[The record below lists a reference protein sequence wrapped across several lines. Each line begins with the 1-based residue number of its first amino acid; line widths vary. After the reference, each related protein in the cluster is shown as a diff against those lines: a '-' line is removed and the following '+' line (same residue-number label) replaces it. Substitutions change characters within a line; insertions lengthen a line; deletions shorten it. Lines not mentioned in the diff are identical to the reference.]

1 MADAICIGIFS
12 AAAFF
17 AFIDPIY
24 HRADRKNEIFGTLL
38 LAFTSFAG
46 FYAGYMNAIAAGIV
60 LLVLFIIRVLI
71 VHFLTE
77 EGWRESVYVCICA
90 GMIIGLADELGGW
103 LCSIPGP
110 DLLSPDAMGI
120 VWRMAVMIVLVP
132 LVYRFFA
139 STMPGDG
146 HYEIGPRQI
155 SLALVEYFLFI
166 VMKMIIGN
174 RTLHR
179 TDDGQFVMMA
189 LLFSQLLL
197 IVILYLEYIMFRSS
211 AMQKEMQA
219 LNFLWNEQKAQYM
232 LARENID
239 LINRK
244 CHDLKHQIRALR
256 GESGRI
262 KDPRYLDELAD
273 SIQIYES
280 IVKTGNEAL
289 DTILTEKS
297 LHYRENSIKINCVAD
312 GGQLSFMDPVDL
324 YSIFG
329 NAIDNAIEEVQQFER
344 DEMRQIDVTVFR
356 KDDFV
361 CIEVINPLR
370 TMPVFVDDLPQTTK
384 GDNGYHGFGVKSIKH
399 TIEKYGGHVSCRTD
413 SGCFSLKMIVPVPV

>member
-24 HRADRKNEIFGTLL
+24 HSYHRADRKSEIFGTLL

-77 EGWRESVYVCICA
+77 EGWRESVCVCICA
-90 GMIIGLADELGGW
+90 GMIIGLADELGVW

-110 DLLSPDAMGI
+110 DLFSPGAMGI

-139 STMPGDG
+139 STMPRDG

-155 SLALVEYFLFI
+155 SLALVEYILFI
-166 VMKMIIGN
+166 LMKMIIAN

-189 LLFSQLLL
+189 LLFCQLLL

-211 AMQKEMQA
+211 AMQKEMQV

-256 GESGRI
+256 GESGRYCCVRSP
-262 KDPRYLDELAD
+262 DYSGNHRHFREG
-273 SIQIYES
+273 Q
-280 IVKTGNEAL
+280 TGVLRNRR
-289 DTILTEKS
+289 
-297 LHYRENSIKINCVAD
+297 RE
-312 GGQLSFMDPVDL
+312 G
-324 YSIFG
+324 
-329 NAIDNAIEEVQQFER
+329 
-344 DEMRQIDVTVFR
+344 
-356 KDDFV
+356 
-361 CIEVINPLR
+361 
-370 TMPVFVDDLPQTTK
+370 
-384 GDNGYHGFGVKSIKH
+384 
-399 TIEKYGGHVSCRTD
+399 
-413 SGCFSLKMIVPVPV
+413 

>member
-1 MADAICIGIFS
+1 MSDAICIGIFS

-24 HRADRKNEIFGTLL
+24 HRADRKSEIFGTLL

-90 GMIIGLADELGGW
+90 GMIIGLADELGVW

-155 SLALVEYFLFI
+155 SLAHWASTTPQPARQFPRQRQR
-166 VMKMIIGN
+166 M
-174 RTLHR
+174 RT
-179 TDDGQFVMMA
+179 
-189 LLFSQLLL
+189 
-197 IVILYLEYIMFRSS
+197 
-211 AMQKEMQA
+211 
-219 LNFLWNEQKAQYM
+219 
-232 LARENID
+232 AR
-239 LINRK
+239 R
-244 CHDLKHQIRALR
+244 
-256 GESGRI
+256 
-262 KDPRYLDELAD
+262 
-273 SIQIYES
+273 
-280 IVKTGNEAL
+280 V
-289 DTILTEKS
+289 
-297 LHYRENSIKINCVAD
+297 
-312 GGQLSFMDPVDL
+312 
-324 YSIFG
+324 
-329 NAIDNAIEEVQQFER
+329 
-344 DEMRQIDVTVFR
+344 
-356 KDDFV
+356 
-361 CIEVINPLR
+361 
-370 TMPVFVDDLPQTTK
+370 
-384 GDNGYHGFGVKSIKH
+384 
-399 TIEKYGGHVSCRTD
+399 
-413 SGCFSLKMIVPVPV
+413 